1 MIFNLVILIVL
12 TFGGFLF
19 LRIKTPGLIKNWINS
34 SRPLIALHYIFPT
47 VFGILLGNYIFKEPI
62 NFFHSFL
69 LLFSIFFSFQTSV
82 ITNDIYDIKTDHF
95 SNKNS
100 LINSGSF
107 PIEYYQLLSIF
118 FLIISLLSALIIN
131 YRIFLIVLFGHILH
145 FSYSSKPLRLKRFYP
160 VSIFMLSFAALLT
173 AISGYAL
180 FDSYKPFISFPLK
193 PALFIFIPLFLSLN
207 FRDLADYRGDGKTN
221 ITTLFTIFGLEKGRY
236 INSYLVLLSYLLVP
250 VILRFYPL
258 FIATIPL
265 GIASFY
271 FSLKK
276 PFNEKMIF
284 YIYFILIA
292 VLGILLH
299 TKTEIFLGPI
309 FQIFTKD

>member
-1 MIFNLVILIVL
+1 MSFSLIILIL
-12 TFGGFLF
+12 FAFGGFLF
-19 LRIKTPGLIKNWINS
+19 LQIKNPELIKNWLKS
-34 SRPLIALHYIFPT
+34 CRPLIALHYIFPT
-47 VFGILLGNYIFKEPI
+47 VFGIVLGSYIFTEPI

-69 LLFSIFFSFQTSV
+69 LLFSIFFSFQSSV
-82 ITNDIYDIKTDHF
+82 ITNDIHDVKTDHF

-100 LINSGSF
+100 ILNSSPF
-107 PIEYYQLLSIF
+107 SIKYYTFLSLF
-118 FLIISLLSALIIN
+118 FFVISLLSAFIIN
-131 YRIFLIVLFGHILH
+131 YRLFLIVLFGHLLH

-160 VSIFMLSFAALLT
+160 VSIFLLSFAALLT

-221 ITTLFTIFGLEKGRY
+221 IITLFTIFGLEKGRC
-236 INSYLVLLSYLLVP
+236 INSYLVLLSYLLLP
-250 VILRFYPL
+250 LILRFYSL

-284 YIYFILIA
+284 YIYFVLIA

-299 TKTEIFLGPI
+299 TKTEIFLGSI
-309 FQIFTKD
+309 F

>member
-1 MIFNLVILIVL
+1 MILYLIILIL
-12 TFGGFLF
+12 FTFGGFLF
-19 LRIKTPGLIKNWINS
+19 LQIRNPELIKNWLKS
-34 SRPLIALHYIFPT
+34 CRPLIAIHYIFPT
-47 VFGILLGNYIFKEPI
+47 VFGIVLGSYIFKEPI
-62 NFFHSFL
+62 NFHNSIL

-82 ITNDIYDIKTDHF
+82 ITNDINDIKTDHF

-100 LINSGSF
+100 ILNANSS
-107 PIEYYQLLSIF
+107 PIKYYTFLSLFFFIISIF
-118 FLIISLLSALIIN
+118 SALLIN
-131 YRIFLIVLFGHILH
+131 YRLFLIVLFGHILH
-145 FSYSSKPLRLKRFYP
+145 FCYSSKPLRLKRFYP

-180 FDSYKPFISFPLK
+180 FEFYKPFISFPLR
-193 PALFIFIPLFLSLN
+193 PALLIFVPLFLSLN

-221 ITTLFTIFGLEKGRY
+221 ITTLFTIFGLEKGRQ
-236 INSYLVLLSYLLVP
+236 INAYLVFLSYLLVP
-250 VILRFYPL
+250 VILRFYIL

-271 FSLKK
+271 FCLKK

-292 VLGILLH
+292 ILGVLLH
-299 TKTEIFLGPI
+299 TKTEIFIGST
-309 FQIFTKD
+309 F

>member
-1 MIFNLVILIVL
+1 MLLIIFA
-12 TFGGFLF
+12 FGGLLF
-19 LRIKTPGLIKNWINS
+19 LRIKNPGLIKDWVRS

-47 VFGILLGNYIFKEPI
+47 VFGIVLGSYIFKETI

-69 LLFSIFFSFQTSV
+69 LLFSVFFSFQTSV
-82 ITNDIYDIKTDHF
+82 ITNDIFDIKTDHF

-100 LINSGSF
+100 ILNSGSF
-107 PIEYYQLLSIF
+107 STKYYTFLSLFF
-118 FLIISLLSALIIN
+118 FLISLLAAFTIN
-131 YRIFLIVLFGHILH
+131 YRLFLIVLFGHILH

-193 PALFIFIPLFLSLN
+193 PAFLIFIPLFLSLN

-236 INSYLVLLSYLLVP
+236 INSYLLLLSYLLVP

-292 VLGILLH
+292 VLGVLLH
-299 TKTEIFLGPI
+299 TKTDIFLGPI
-309 FQIFTKD
+309 F